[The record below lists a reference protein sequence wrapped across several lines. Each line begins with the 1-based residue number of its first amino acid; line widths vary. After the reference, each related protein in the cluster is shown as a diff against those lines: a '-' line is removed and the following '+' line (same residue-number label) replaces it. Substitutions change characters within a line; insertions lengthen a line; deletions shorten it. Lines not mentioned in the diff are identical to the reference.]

1 MLNLEQTIQGVKYQF
16 EGYKDIGNITGDNE
30 LIVKIYESIANE
42 TEVNR
47 EKKLI
52 VSNIKSSVS
61 SVARIPNWKRKL
73 KKVDDNLRKKAWYE
87 KGLRRVLKKI
97 YSRRLLEDT
106 VYVRELKKYSDRD
119 FVEACYVSLL
129 RRKPDSEALI
139 AGLNSIRVL
148 DVPKI
153 KIIHDLYWSEE
164 CQRQNVSISGLKWP
178 HRIYK
183 GYMLLTKIPILG
195 FVLRRIQ
202 TVCAMPRKI
211 YNLKMWNMQL
221 EKEVSENQKQIA
233 LLMEQLNK

>member
-87 KGLRRVLKKI
+87 KGIRIVFKKI
-97 YSRRLLEDT
+97 NT
-106 VYVRELKKYSDRD
+106 
-119 FVEACYVSLL
+119 
-129 RRKPDSEALI
+129 
-139 AGLNSIRVL
+139 
-148 DVPKI
+148 
-153 KIIHDLYWSEE
+153 
-164 CQRQNVSISGLKWP
+164 
-178 HRIYK
+178 
-183 GYMLLTKIPILG
+183 
-195 FVLRRIQ
+195 
-202 TVCAMPRKI
+202 
-211 YNLKMWNMQL
+211 
-221 EKEVSENQKQIA
+221 
-233 LLMEQLNK
+233 